1 MYVEG
6 LKDWHEYTPS
16 GQPVLDTFAEAQ
28 QRWHL
33 WRRRYDLFLRQN
45 LSVNTPTPQNSFADR
60 VTMGH
65 TLPKAGEH
73 PPEPQLEHFVQFA
86 KIDEGFWAWH
96 FTLRGSRGEELA
108 SINRAFRGFGRE
120 MFTDTGKSCA
130 SIKAECSQHNNA

>member
-1 MYVEG
+1 MYVES

-33 WRRRYDLFLRQN
+33 WRRRYDLFLTQN

-60 VTMGH
+60 VTMGR

-73 PPEPQLEHFVQFA
+73 LPEPQLEQFVQFA

-108 SINRAFRGFGRE
+108 SVNRAFRGFGRE

-130 SIKAECSQHNNA
+130 SIKARSCQHNNA